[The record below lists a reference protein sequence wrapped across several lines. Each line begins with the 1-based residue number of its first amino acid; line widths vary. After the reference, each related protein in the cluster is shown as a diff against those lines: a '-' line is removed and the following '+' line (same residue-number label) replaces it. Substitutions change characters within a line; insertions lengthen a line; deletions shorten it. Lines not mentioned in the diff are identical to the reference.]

1 MGFKWICSKCGQEN
15 LYKGN
20 KTKDANST
28 CSSCNKTQRIWKLRP
43 AVFFP
48 TDSNKIQQKPLEF
61 PTPKYRT
68 TARNKGRDITIEV
81 DYNIILKCMERGIS
95 TIKNKPEVKAKSGG
109 YYWDY
114 VAWTKEFEK
123 LKLLEM
129 GDAE

>member
-1 MGFKWICSKCGQEN
+1 MGFKWQCPECGYVN
-15 LYKGN
+15 TYGGN

-28 CSSCNKTQRIWKLRP
+28 CTICKKTQRVWKLKYI
-43 AVFFP
+43 P
-48 TDSNKIQQKPLEF
+48 TDSNKIQQKPLEI